1 MSDPWYRKTTTFL
14 LVKNKEELMRKLLVV
29 LLAVLMTA
37 ALFAAGQGE
46 SAAGAGAQY
55 TIKFATGDPPDVTTA
70 SAHADAVMF
79 KNYVEAR
86 SGGRIKVE
94 IYPANEL
101 GSEREQMEGVQLG
114 SIQMCNVSEGTVG
127 IFFPEIMALSVPYS
141 FRTYTEAWAVADSPY
156 MKNLLGKMVKDTGI
170 RCLDVNQNGFR
181 NFSNNVRPIKTPA
194 DLQGLKIRTM
204 EHRGHMAMVNALGG
218 NAVPIAW
225 GELYS
230 ALQQKVVDGQEN
242 PPSLVNAMK
251 FYEVQKYYTLDGH
264 IYSIDF
270 TFINN
275 KFYNSLPADLQ
286 QIVYEGA
293 DIAGTV
299 HKALETYASGVTAV
313 GQLIKEGMEI
323 YTPTAAEL
331 AQFQEASQKPVI
343 DWIKGEIDGKWVD
356 DFLKSIEDA
365 KKGLVAPKGTEAGR
379 GFVIQ

>member
-1 MSDPWYRKTTTFL
+1 
-14 LVKNKEELMRKLLVV
+14 MRKLLVV
-29 LLAVLMTA
+29 LLIALFSLS
-37 ALFAAGQGE
+37 LFAAGEGE
-46 SAAGAGAQY
+46 AADTSKAQY
-55 TIKFATGDPPDVTTA
+55 TIKFATGDPPDVLTA

-101 GSEREQMEGVQLG
+101 GSEREQLEGVHLG
-114 SIQMCNVSEGTVG
+114 SIHMCNVSEGTVG
-127 IFFPEIMALSVPYS
+127 IFFPDIIALSVPYA
-141 FRTYTEAWAVADSPY
+141 FRTYTEAWAVADSPF
-156 MKNLLGKMVKDTGI
+156 MKNLMGEMVKDTGI

-181 NFSNNVRPIKTPA
+181 HFSNNIRPVRNPA
-194 DLQGLKIRTM
+194 DMKGLKIRTM
-204 EHRGHMAMVNALGG
+204 EHRGHMAMVNELGA

-242 PPSLVNAMK
+242 PPSLVQAMK

-275 KFYNSLPADLQ
+275 RFYNSLPADLR

-293 DIAGTV
+293 DISGTI
-299 HKALETYASGVTAV
+299 HKSLETYVSNVTAV
-313 GQLIKEGMEI
+313 GALMEEGMEV
-323 YTPTAAEL
+323 YTPSAEEI
-331 AQFQEASQKPVI
+331 AQFQEATQGPVM
-343 DWIKGEIDGKWVD
+343 DWINNEIDPKWVS
-356 DFLKSIEDA
+356 DFMSTIDTV
-365 KKGLVAPKGTEAGR
+365 KKGLVAPSGTEPGN
-379 GFVIQ
+379 GFVIQQ

>member
-1 MSDPWYRKTTTFL
+1 
-14 LVKNKEELMRKLLVV
+14 MRKLLVV
-29 LLAVLMTA
+29 LLVVFMTA

-46 SAAGAGAQY
+46 SVAGAGAQY

-156 MKNLLGKMVKDTGI
+156 MRNLLGKMTKDTGI

-293 DIAGTV
+293 DIAGTI
-299 HKALETYASGVTAV
+299 HKSLETYASGVTAV
-313 GQLIKEGMEI
+313 GQLIKEGMEV
-323 YTPTAAEL
+323 YTPTPAEL
-331 AQFQEASQKPVI
+331 AQFQQKSQKPVI
-343 DWIKGEIDGKWVD
+343 DWIKGEIDPKWVD
-356 DFLKSIEDA
+356 DFMAAIDAA
-365 KKGLVAPKGTEAGR
+365 KKGLVAPKGTEAGK